1 MEENMKEGVLPD
13 TAELTRLVLIEIE
26 ESVRVKEGLKGQ
38 TEMILKI
45 AQAMIETLRRG
56 GRIYFFG
63 NGGSAA
69 DAQHLSAELVGQ
81 FQSVRA
87 GLPAMALTVNTSV
100 LTAVGN
106 DFDFQEIFARQV
118 EALVTGR
125 DLVIGIS
132 TGGYNEVKGKFSK
145 NVVRGIEEAR
155 KKGAKTVCLLG
166 KGGGLLA
173 KIADLPL
180 VVASHNTQ
188 RIQEAHITIGH
199 ILCGLVDK
207 GMNG

>member
-1 MEENMKEGVLPD
+1 MKEGVLPNA
-13 TAELTRLVLIEIE
+13 AELHKIILSELE
-26 ESVRVKEGLKGQ
+26 ESARVKQGLKGQ
-38 TEMILKI
+38 SEMILKI
-45 AQAMIETLRRG
+45 AQAMIETLKQG

-87 GLPAMALTVNTSV
+87 GLPAMALTVNPSV
-100 LTAVGN
+100 LTAIGN

-118 EALVTGR
+118 EALVTDR

-132 TGGYNEVKGKFSK
+132 TGGYNEAKGKFSK

-173 KIADLPL
+173 KISDFPL
-180 VVASHNTQ
+180 VVASDNTQ
-188 RIQEAHITIGH
+188 RIQEAHITLGH
-199 ILCGLVDK
+199 ILCGLVDQ
-207 GMNG
+207 GMKE